1 MRQTSVKIDGV
12 EYPLCYSVRVVRA
25 AVERFGSLEAMGK
38 AAFAG
43 EGAESV
49 DARLWLLAQEMDA
62 GARYAKRCGLDS
74 PAPLTEEEILD
85 SVPGL
90 QIAEL
95 LNAAVSAMVESSATS
110 IDAEPPESK
119 NAGATPGE

>member
-1 MRQTSVKIDGV
+1 MKQTRVKIDGA
-12 EYPLCYSVRVVRA
+12 EYPLCYSIRVVRA

-85 SVPGL
+85 SVPGM

-110 IDAEPPESK
+110 IDAEPPKSK

>member
-1 MRQTSVKIDGV
+1 
-12 EYPLCYSVRVVRA
+12 
-25 AVERFGSLEAMGK
+25 
-38 AAFAG
+38 
-43 EGAESV
+43 
-49 DARLWLLAQEMDA
+49 MDA

-110 IDAEPPESK
+110 IDAAPPKSK